1 MENND
6 LEQILEQGMKD
17 AGIIVDEEQKPAN
30 EEPTESVAENANAE
44 TETQETETQAEEKPV
59 DEPETKDEEPKADA
73 EQKPADAQPKDDGVD
88 DLIKQASEEPKLIL
102 GKFKSQED
110 LEKAYQNLEKQFTQK
125 SQRTADVVRS
135 QDDEYWDNEII
146 KAEEIVAKDI
156 VTKALDTIADPA
168 QKTEAMTAMNKWLQ
182 TGDAED
188 LSKCLGYMDVR
199 VERQVRLQ
207 AMDASARI
215 RAEATRMRNEAWQQP
230 LVAELKEVR
239 AEDPEWFD
247 APETQEIIKAA
258 IALNGAKLDVKSLKK
273 MIQAV
278 SDKAV
283 EKYKTKVAKENAIKA
298 EQKTVSVKDASH
310 QEPAKPEKPVDPNDI
325 EAMLG
330 REYTKLGLGQ

>member
-6 LEQILEQGMKD
+6 LEQILEQGMKE
-17 AGIIVDEEQKPAN
+17 AGIISDEEKKPET
-30 EEPTESVAENANAE
+30 EETTESVVESTEPVAET
-44 TETQETETQAEEKPV
+44 TETQETEEKPA
-59 DEPETKDEEPKADA
+59 DEQETKDEEPKADE
-73 EQKPADAQPKDDGVD
+73 EQKPADEQPKDDGVE
-88 DLIKQASEEPKLIL
+88 DLMKQASEEPKLIL

-230 LVAELKEVR
+230 LVADLKEVR

-247 APETQEIIKAA
+247 APTTQEIIKSA

-273 MIQAV
+273 MILA
-278 SDKAV
+278 SNNAAV
-283 EKYKTKVAKENAIKA
+283 EKYKAKQAKENAIKA
-298 EQKTVSVKDASH
+298 EQKTVSVKGASH
-310 QEPAKPEKPVDPNDI
+310 QEPPAPEKPIDPNDI
-325 EAMLG
+325 EAILG

>member
-1 MENND
+1 MENNNLSD
-6 LEQILEQGMKD
+6 ILAEEMQK
-17 AGIIVDEEQKPAN
+17 AGLVADDEKKPEI
-30 EEPTESVAENANAE
+30 EETTESVAESTEPVVE
-44 TETQETETQAEEKPV
+44 TEEKQETEEKPA
-59 DEPETKDEEPKADA
+59 DEQEQKDETEQKPDTEEPKTD
-73 EQKPADAQPKDDGVD
+73 EQPKDDGVE
-88 DLIKQASEEPKLIL
+88 DLMKQATEEPKLIL

-156 VTKALDTIADPA
+156 VTKALDTISDPA

-207 AMDASARI
+207 AMDASAKI

-230 LVAELKEVR
+230 LVEELKEVR

-247 APETQEIIKAA
+247 APTTQDIIKSA

-273 MIQAV
+273 MILA
-278 SDKAV
+278 SNNAAV
-283 EKYKTKVAKENAIKA
+283 ERYKTKQAKENAIKT
-298 EQKTVSVKDASH
+298 EQKTVSVKGASH
-310 QEPAKPEKPVDPNDI
+310 QEPPVPEKPVDPNDI
-325 EAMLG
+325 EGFLG
-330 REYTKLGLGQ
+330 KEYTKLGLGQ